1 MRQHGWLMGGVTIA
15 VRDLAHGYVTP
26 RGQLSVLDGVSLDLP
41 EGGYAAVSGSSGAG
55 KTTLLA
61 ILGGLER
68 PDRGVV
74 DVGGRDVA
82 QLKGDDL
89 AEYRR
94 STIGFVF
101 QHFGLLDTLTAAE
114 NVELACTLAGI
125 APARRRARAAD
136 LLAAVGLAPRA
147 RHRPAALSGGERQ
160 RVAIARAMANQ
171 PRLLLADEPTG
182 NLDDESTERI
192 VDLLEAL
199 RAEHGCTLVVVT
211 HDRLLAA
218 RADRRFYLDRGRLA
232 DPRPVPADVGEGPG
246 R

>member
-1 MRQHGWLMGGVTIA
+1 MRQHGRRMGGVAIV
-15 VRDLAHGYVTP
+15 VRALVHGYVTP
-26 RGQLSVLDGVSLDLP
+26 RGHLPVLDGVSFDLP
-41 EGGYAAVSGSSGAG
+41 EGGYVAVSGSSGAG

-68 PDRGVV
+68 PDRGDVT
-74 DVGGRDVA
+74 VGGRDVGRLA
-82 QLKGDDL
+82 GDAL

-94 STIGFVF
+94 STVGFVF

-114 NVELACTLAGI
+114 NVELACTLAGMT
-125 APARRRARAAD
+125 PSRRRARAAE
-136 LLAAVGLAPRA
+136 LLAAVGLSDRS

-182 NLDDESTERI
+182 NLDDESAERVI
-192 VDLLEAL
+192 DLLEAL

-211 HDRLLAA
+211 HNQTLAA
-218 RADRRFYLDRGRLA
+218 RADRRFLLDRGSLA
-232 DPRPVPADVGEGPG
+232 EPVGDVA

>member
-1 MRQHGWLMGGVTIA
+1 MREHVARMGGVAIA
-15 VRDLAHGYVTP
+15 VRGLTHGYTTP
-26 RGQLSVLDGVSLDLP
+26 RRRLSVLDGVTLDLP

-68 PDRGVV
+68 PDKGEVN
-74 DVGGRDVA
+74 VGGRDVA
-82 QLKGDDL
+82 RLAGDGL

-94 STIGFVF
+94 STVGFVF

-114 NVELACTLAGI
+114 NVELACSLAGI
-125 APARRRARAAD
+125 SPARRRARAAE
-136 LLAAVGLAPRA
+136 LLAAVGLAARS
-147 RHRPAALSGGERQ
+147 RHRPGALSGGERQ

-182 NLDDESTERI
+182 NLDDESAERVI
-192 VDLLEAL
+192 ALLEAL
-199 RAEHGCTLVVVT
+199 RVEHGCTLVVVT
-211 HDRLLAA
+211 HDHLLAA
-218 RADRRFYLDRGRLA
+218 RADRQLFLDRGYLVE
-232 DPRPVPADVGEGPG
+232 PVVGDA